1 MTMILLPIATRAN
14 TAGQTHLGASLARTT
29 VMASI
34 ARVSA
39 YAGAGLSSAK
49 ACGER
54 DDRRQCNF
62 SHRHYPRVA
71 WLLTYPLIE
80 IITVG

>member
-1 MTMILLPIATRAN
+1 MAMILLPITARAN
-14 TAGQTHLGASLARTT
+14 TACQTHPGASLARTA

-34 ARVSA
+34 ARVRA
-39 YAGAGLSSAK
+39 YAGAGLGSAK
-49 ACGER
+49 ACGEA
-54 DDRRQCNF
+54 DDRRQRNF
-62 SHRHYPRVA
+62 PHRHYPRVA